1 MKTSI
6 ASWLGISLLFVV
18 GACSSRSSLV
28 VSDLRCEDLVDPL
41 AVDQTR
47 PSLGWRLEGHENGAR
62 QSAYQIL
69 AATDEN
75 LLTEEKADVWNSG
88 KVQSTESARV
98 LYQGKDLSSK
108 DFVYWKVRVWDGDGK
123 ASPWSGTAGF
133 GIGLLN
139 PEDWKASYIGGGS
152 LSGGNGAPLFWK
164 RFQWD
169 GKGTK
174 AFLHVNSLGYHEVYV
189 NGEKAGD
196 VVLAPAV
203 SQFDKRSLTVTYDLT
218 AMLENGENDLVLWL
232 GKGWY
237 QDGLPGVVKGGPFV
251 RAQLEESKNGEWRT
265 CLVTDSTWKTR
276 ESGYVSTGTWRPWQ
290 FGGEEVTAD
299 LLLRELDAKAL
310 CSVDWS
316 AAVPADIPPHKVSPQ
331 MSEPNAV
338 RCQLHPE
345 RREACGDSAW
355 IYDFGKNLTGWTR
368 IQFPPLEKGQKVRIS
383 YCDFLD
389 EKGEFRDHLYE
400 DSYIAS
406 GSDSPEVFSNKFNY
420 HAYRYLKLSNLKDA
434 PDLSAVTAS
443 LIHTDYAGGSS
454 FACSDEDLNAIHDMI
469 QYTLRCLTLGGYMVD
484 CPQIERLGYGGDG
497 NASTPVAQ
505 MMFDLNPLYRNWLQA
520 WADCMREDGGMPHT
534 APNPYT
540 AGGGPLWCGFIITA
554 SWQTYLN
561 YGDRRV
567 LDRYYP
573 FMRRWLEYVDRYT
586 VDGLLRKWPDTPY
599 RGWYLGDWAT
609 PAGIDQTNP
618 LSVDLVNNCY
628 VAVCCLTMSK
638 IASLLERT
646 EDSLAYREKYDA
658 LTKLIQ
664 KTFYD
669 PAENS
674 YATGTQID
682 LVYPMLS
689 GATPDNL
696 KEEVRKTLFSVT
708 ENRFRGH
715 LATGLVGVPVLADWS
730 VRNGQAEWMYQM
742 LKKRDYPGYL
752 YMLDNGATTTWEH
765 WDGERS
771 HIHNC
776 YNGIGVWF
784 YQALAGIMPDED
796 NPGYR
801 HILIR
806 PQVIDEI
813 SWVQASKD
821 TPSGSL
827 EVRWEKRDSSFVMEV
842 RVPVGAS
849 ASVRLPSSYSSVRVN
864 GRRSAGGETVE
875 LGSGSYRIECSR

>member
-1 MKTSI
+1 M
-6 ASWLGISLLFVV
+6 
-18 GACSSRSSLV
+18 
-28 VSDLRCEDLVDPL
+28 
-41 AVDQTR
+41 
-47 PSLGWRLEGHENGAR
+47 
-62 QSAYQIL
+62 
-69 AATDEN
+69 
-75 LLTEEKADVWNSG
+75 
-88 KVQSTESARV
+88 
-98 LYQGKDLSSK
+98 
-108 DFVYWKVRVWDGDGK
+108 
-123 ASPWSGTAGF
+123 
-133 GIGLLN
+133 
-139 PEDWKASYIGGGS
+139 
-152 LSGGNGAPLFWK
+152 
-164 RFQWD
+164 
-169 GKGTK
+169 
-174 AFLHVNSLGYHEVYV
+174 
-189 NGEKAGD
+189 
-196 VVLAPAV
+196 
-203 SQFDKRSLTVTYDLT
+203 
-218 AMLENGENDLVLWL
+218 
-232 GKGWY
+232 
-237 QDGLPGVVKGGPFV
+237 
-251 RAQLEESKNGEWRT
+251 
-265 CLVTDSTWKTR
+265 
-276 ESGYVSTGTWRPWQ
+276 
-290 FGGEEVTAD
+290 
-299 LLLRELDAKAL
+299 
-310 CSVDWS
+310 
-316 AAVPADIPPHKVSPQ
+316 
-331 MSEPNAV
+331 
-338 RCQLHPE
+338 
-345 RREACGDSAW
+345 
-355 IYDFGKNLTGWTR
+355 
-368 IQFPPLEKGQKVRIS
+368 
-383 YCDFLD
+383 
-389 EKGEFRDHLYE
+389 
-400 DSYIAS
+400 
-406 GSDSPEVFSNKFNY
+406 
-420 HAYRYLKLSNLKDA
+420 
-434 PDLSAVTAS
+434 
-443 LIHTDYAGGSS
+443 
-454 FACSDEDLNAIHDMI
+454 
-469 QYTLRCLTLGGYMVD
+469 
-484 CPQIERLGYGGDG
+484 
-497 NASTPVAQ
+497 
-505 MMFDLNPLYRNWLQA
+505 
-520 WADCMREDGGMPHT
+520 
-534 APNPYT
+534 
-540 AGGGPLWCGFIITA
+540 WCGFIITA

-715 LATGLVGVPVLADWS
+715 LATGLVGVPVLAEWA